1 MDIFKGCGI
10 EVLIEENDFL
20 KITETLTR
28 IGILSN
34 KNKSLVQSCHL
45 LHRQGR
51 YAIVCFK
58 EMFLLDGKNAEIEE
72 NDYARRNTI
81 ARLLQEWNLLTIK
94 EPLKYKDLVPTS
106 EIKIIPYKEK
116 SNYNLIAKYT
126 IGKPRARN

>member
-1 MDIFKGCGI
+1 MDIFKGCGV
-10 EVLIEENDFL
+10 EVIIEENDFL

-34 KNKSLVQSCHL
+34 KNKTLTQSCHI

-58 EMFLLDGKNAEIEE
+58 EMFYLDGKTADIDE

-81 ARLLQEWNLLTIK
+81 ARLLQDWGLLTIK
-94 EPLKYKDLVPTS
+94 EPLKYKDLVPIS
-106 EIKIIPYKEK
+106 EIRIIPYKEK
-116 SNYNLIAKYT
+116 SSYNLVSKYS
-126 IGKPRARN
+126 IGKKRGRN